1 MRFAHRTAGTGA
13 ILALCLGA
21 ACAQKQ
27 PPAAGPERT
36 RQVLFA
42 NAHALESRGRPDMAI
57 QLWQQILLSDPHNT
71 EALAGLAR
79 DYKLSGQASKSEATL
94 EQLRAINPNDPNIA
108 RIQSLASTSSQSDRL
123 RQAGN
128 LARQGKNEDAMRIYR
143 DLYGDRPPDGDIA
156 LAYYQTLYGT
166 AGGKETAI
174 TAMRALAQRNPGDP
188 RFAIEL
194 GTMLTYEARNRA
206 EGIRILEAH
215 PQDATAQAAL
225 RQALVWDSANPA
237 SAAELRQYLK
247 EHPADTE
254 LTARLKEDETKL
266 AEMNSGIARTPAERA
281 AFASLN
287 AHRLEEAQTRF
298 AEILEKDP
306 TNSRAE
312 AGMGFLRMQQ
322 NNFSGAISFLT
333 EAEQNGYK
341 NPTVENALATSRFW
355 YTMGEASQAFTD
367 NNLELA
373 AAKYQEAIAMR
384 PRSKEALSGFA
395 GLLTKQQQ
403 YSAAANIYDQL
414 LKQDPHNADAWR
426 GLFLAY
432 ARDGQNDKALA
443 LINRFP
449 PNVKTAMTR
458 DPEYLRTLATI
469 YHGQNRSADAQRVLS
484 EALALPFPAN
494 GANLKQDTRLQYA
507 GILME
512 ARRFDQAAAMYTQIL
527 NDDSGNLPA
536 WMGLVSAHHELNR
549 DNESIADVE
558 KMPPA
563 TYESALSDV
572 GFLSMLGSIYQQA
585 NQFDIAQ
592 NLLERA
598 AKLQMA
604 AGGQP
609 SLQMQLQLASIYM
622 QRNNTAQ
629 AYSIY
634 RQVLTA
640 HPDRIDAWKGL
651 IATLQS
657 TNHNTEALQQIA
669 LIPPAV
675 RKQLESD
682 FDFVEGEASL
692 YAAIGDVPHAVEYMN
707 RVQAHYTAL
716 RQPLPASLD
725 IQNAWLLYNTK
736 NDRSLY
742 PALMRLGSRQDL
754 TATQRETVQTIWA
767 NWSVRR
773 AGAAIDNND
782 NQRAVEI
789 LEAASLS
796 FPDNLQVRKVL
807 AGGYLRTGQTKEA
820 LAIYKSVGMQDA
832 GAADFQGAIGAA
844 LAANDK
850 PQAELW
856 LRQALERFPAD
867 SNILAM
873 AARFEQARGDN
884 QRAADY
890 WRASLAAM
898 PKAAPTDRLAHD
910 LAYPDVN
917 TRPHKATSAADLQR
931 LLDPNY
937 EPFQKTAKLPPLPA
951 YGPDP
956 YNGTAPVMLA
966 QQQQGNAPLQ
976 AGMIT
981 APSTTRIEVPA
992 PAPTRAASAPPPV
1005 APAQSSTYSRSPA
1018 SAPTPAA
1025 EQGNPAPAVDAST
1038 PRKHRTRSH
1047 KTADGAAAPYT
1058 GRMNLPSEDNV
1069 TLTGAAPA
1077 ASQPVSPVFIPAPE
1091 SLPLPSPQGQ
1101 PQSPPQSQAQP
1112 DSAPQYQP
1120 PATPQVQ
1127 PQFPADTPPPGQQPN
1142 QLPPQ
1147 AQPGWTPNP
1156 QSSLR
1161 PPRQGSQPARRIT
1174 REPVGDPAAQA
1185 QALFADQV
1193 DDQLTQGLQ
1202 SPIRPLENAPVTL
1215 PGDQAPA
1222 TAYSATQYTPSA
1234 QEAATG
1240 AYSARKQSSKS
1251 TQQQTTQPSTTT
1263 SPGAQPY
1270 PAPDANSTA
1279 PQKPKAARRR
1289 ATRTET
1295 VPTLVTA
1302 PGEQSPQQVQMPQY
1316 SAAPESTAPETAIP
1330 GPSAATTAGLSDEE
1344 LEQHSL
1350 PPLRGAWV
1358 RVQRQ
1363 KQPVGPR
1370 EEAEQQLQS
1379 LESGYSP
1386 WMGGT
1391 GVINYRSGSL
1401 GYDHLSEL
1409 DAPFELSSPF
1419 GYNARLTV
1427 VAKPVFL
1434 DSGQADGTAITT
1446 VQEAGTSGTTLITIP
1461 TPLGTDTNTGA
1472 SSTTTSTTTPAT
1484 PPPQQNAAGVAGEV
1498 QLAFPH
1504 LALAAGYTP
1513 YGFLVS
1519 NVTGRAQWRPDNGPF
1534 TFSFIR
1540 DSVKDTQLS
1549 YAGLRNPGD
1558 ASLSYPGTVWGGVIA
1573 NQGNVQYARGDAQ
1586 SGFYVGVGGQYITGY
1601 NVQSNSRIDGSGG
1614 AYWRV
1619 KTLPEYGNLSIG
1631 VNFFGMHYAHNEEAF
1646 TFGMGGYFSPQEYFL
1661 ANVPFTWS
1669 GHYMTRW
1676 HYEVLGG
1683 FGVQAFQQE
1692 LTPLF
1697 PLAAQKATEV
1707 GLNNAAV
1714 PALTSVGPNYN
1725 LRSNLAYQ
1733 IGPHW
1738 FAGGFLTA
1746 NNSRNY
1752 ASVSAGFS
1760 IHYMFRAQ
1768 PSTVASP
1775 TGLFPT
1781 DGIRPFTVP

>member
-1 MRFAHRTAGTGA
+1 MRFAYRAAATAGF
-13 ILALCLGA
+13 LALCLGT
-21 ACAQKQ
+21 ACAQRQ
-27 PPAAGPERT
+27 APAANPDRT
-36 RQVLFA
+36 LQLLIG

-57 QLWQQILLSDPHNT
+57 QLWQQILLSDPRNT

-79 DYKLSGQASKSEATL
+79 DYKLSGQSAKSDEAL
-94 EQLRAINPNDPNIA
+94 EKLRSVSPNDPNIA
-108 RIQSLASTSSQSDRL
+108 RIQALASTSTQSDRL

-174 TAMRALAQRNPGDP
+174 NAMRALAQRNPGDP
-188 RFAIEL
+188 RFAVEL
-194 GTMLTYEARNRA
+194 GTMLTYEARTRA
-206 EGIRILEAH
+206 EGIKILEAH
-215 PQDATAQAAL
+215 PGDPNAGSAL
-225 RQALVWDSANPA
+225 RQALIWDSANPA

-247 EHPADTE
+247 EHPQDTE
-254 LTARLKEDETKL
+254 LTARLKENETKL

-281 AFASLN
+281 AFAALN

-298 AEILEKDP
+298 NEILEKEP
-306 TNSRAE
+306 ANSRAE

-322 NNFSGAISFLT
+322 NNFGGAISYLT
-333 EAEQNGYK
+333 QAEQNGYK
-341 NPTVENALATSRFW
+341 NPTVESALATSRFW
-355 YTMGEASQAFTD
+355 YTMGEASQAFTE

-373 AAKYQEAIAMR
+373 AAKYQEALAMR
-384 PRSKEALSGFA
+384 PKSKEALNGFA

-403 YSAAANIYDQL
+403 YSAAATIYENL
-414 LKQDPHNADAWR
+414 LKQDPHNRDAWR

-443 LINRFP
+443 ITGRFP
-449 PNVKTAMTR
+449 ADVKNEMAK

-469 YHGQNRSADAQRVLS
+469 YHAQNRPADAQRVLS
-484 EALALPFPAN
+484 QALALPFPAN

-512 ARRFDQAAAMYTQIL
+512 AHRFDQAAAMYTQIL
-527 NDDSGNLPA
+527 NDDAGNPPA

-549 DNESIADVE
+549 DGDAIADVE

-563 TYESALSDV
+563 TYEAALSDV

-604 AGGQP
+604 AGIQP
-609 SLQMQLQLASIYM
+609 SLQMQLQLASIYL

-629 AYSIY
+629 AYGIY

-657 TNHNTEALQQIA
+657 TNHTTEALQQIA

-682 FDFVEGEASL
+682 AEFVEGEASL
-692 YAAIGDVPHAVEYMN
+692 YAAAGDIPHAAEYMS
-707 RVQAHYTAL
+707 RVQAHYAAL
-716 RQPLPASLD
+716 KQPMPTNLD

-736 NDRSLY
+736 HDRALY

-773 AGAAIDNND
+773 AGTAIDNND

-789 LEAASLS
+789 LEAASQS
-796 FPDNLQVRKVL
+796 FPDNMQVRKVL

-820 LAIYKSVGMQDA
+820 LAIYRSIGMQDA
-832 GAADFQGAIGAA
+832 SAADFQGAIGAA

-850 PQAELW
+850 AQAELW
-856 LRQALERFPAD
+856 LRQGLERFPTDA
-867 SNILAM
+867 NILAM

-898 PKAAPTDRLAHD
+898 PQATPTDRLAHD

-917 TRPHKATSAADLQR
+917 TKPHKAANAADLQR

-937 EPFQKTAKLPPLPA
+937 EPFQKTTKLPPLPA

-956 YNGTAPVMLA
+956 YNGTTPVVIPQPQQPVA
-966 QQQQGNAPLQ
+966 QQS
-976 AGMIT
+976 GMVT
-981 APSTTRIEVPA
+981 APTTTQIQVPVPA
-992 PAPTRAASAPPPV
+992 TTRAANTPPPMPQV
-1005 APAQSSTYSRSPA
+1005 QGSPYTQSASSAQLTMQGTGTAASSGLSSNATSTRKRRAHGKNSGNSTY
-1018 SAPTPAA
+1018 
-1025 EQGNPAPAVDAST
+1025 
-1038 PRKHRTRSH
+1038 
-1047 KTADGAAAPYT
+1047 T
-1058 GRMNLPSEDNV
+1058 GQMNLPPSDVPGTTPESQ
-1069 TLTGAAPA
+1069 APA
-1077 ASQPVSPVFIPAPE
+1077 SSQTVRQTPVFIPAPE
-1091 SLPLPSPQGQ
+1091 PL
-1101 PQSPPQSQAQP
+1101 SPPSTQAQP
-1112 DSAPQYQP
+1112 DSLPLPPPAQQSNPPQPYTAPQGQ
-1120 PATPQVQ
+1120 TPL
-1127 PQFPADTPPPGQQPN
+1127 A
-1142 QLPPQ
+1142 PQ

-1156 QSSLR
+1156 QSSVT
-1161 PPRQGSQPARRIT
+1161 PPQSSGQPALRIT
-1174 REPVGDPAAQA
+1174 REPMGDKAAQIQA
-1185 QALFADQV
+1185 QFADQV
-1193 DDQLTQGLQ
+1193 DGQLTQGSASQ
-1202 SPIRPLENAPVTL
+1202 IRSLGNAPVTL
-1215 PGDQAPA
+1215 PGDTRSAN
-1222 TAYSATQYTPSA
+1222 AYSPTQYTPSA

-1240 AYSARKQSSKS
+1240 AYSARKQ
-1251 TQQQTTQPSTTT
+1251 QQNPQTTQPAQTNL
-1263 SPGAQPY
+1263 PAAQPQ
-1270 PAPDANSTA
+1270 ATQQSSQQTGTSGQAGTT
-1279 PQKPKAARRR
+1279 QKPKSGRRR

-1302 PGEQSPQQVQMPQY
+1302 PGEESPQQVQVAPQVQP
-1316 SAAPESTAPETAIP
+1316 STVPETTAPETALP
-1330 GPSAATTAGLSDEE
+1330 APSGNAGATTEGLSDEE
-1344 LEQHSL
+1344 LEQRAL
-1350 PPLRGAWV
+1350 PPLRGPWV

-1363 KQPVGPR
+1363 KQPVSPR
-1370 EEAEQQLQS
+1370 EEAEQQLES

-1391 GVINYRSGSL
+1391 GVINYRSGNL
-1401 GYDHLSEL
+1401 GYDHLSALE
-1409 DAPFELSSPF
+1409 APFEVSTPF
-1419 GYNARLTV
+1419 GYNARLTI
-1427 VAKPVFL
+1427 VARPVFL

-1446 VQEAGTSGTTLITIP
+1446 VQEASTSGTTLVTIP

-1472 SSTTTSTTTPAT
+1472 TPTTTSTTTPAT
-1484 PPPQQNAAGVAGEV
+1484 PPAQQNAAGVAGEV

-1519 NVTGRAQWRPDNGPF
+1519 NVTGRAQWRPENGPF

-1549 YAGLRNPGD
+1549 YGGLRDPGN
-1558 ASLSYPGTVWGGVIA
+1558 ASLSFPGSVWGGVVA
-1573 NQGNVQYARGDAQ
+1573 NQGNIQFSRGDAQ
-1586 SGFYVGVGGQYITGY
+1586 SGFYLGVGGQYLTGY
-1601 NVQSNSRIDGSGG
+1601 NVESNTRIDGSGG

-1619 KTLPEYGNLSIG
+1619 KSFPEYGTLSIG
-1631 VNFFGMHYAHNEEAF
+1631 ANFFGMHYSHNEEAF
-1646 TFGMGGYFSPQEYFL
+1646 TYGLGGYFSPQEYFL

-1676 HYEVLGG
+1676 HYEILGG

-1707 GLNNAAV
+1707 GLNNAAI

-1725 LRSNLAYQ
+1725 LRSTVAYQ

-1738 FAGGFLTA
+1738 FAGGFLSA

-1752 ASVSAGFS
+1752 ASVTAGFS
-1760 IHYMFRAQ
+1760 IHYLFRAQ
-1768 PSTVASP
+1768 PSTVTSP

-1781 DGIRPFTVP
+1781 EGIRPFTVP